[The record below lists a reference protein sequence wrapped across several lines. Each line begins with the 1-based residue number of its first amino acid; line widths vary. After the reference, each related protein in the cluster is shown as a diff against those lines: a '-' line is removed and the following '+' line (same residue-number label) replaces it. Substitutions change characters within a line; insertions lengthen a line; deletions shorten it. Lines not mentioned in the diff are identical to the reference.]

1 MEKLDVLNIIEIKR
15 IREILINHPDL
26 LSMFELLVIMS
37 NNRLNDEKTA
47 ISFPIEENIEP
58 QLSDHSSDS
67 DEESI

>member
-58 QLSDHSSDS
+58 HLSDHSSDS